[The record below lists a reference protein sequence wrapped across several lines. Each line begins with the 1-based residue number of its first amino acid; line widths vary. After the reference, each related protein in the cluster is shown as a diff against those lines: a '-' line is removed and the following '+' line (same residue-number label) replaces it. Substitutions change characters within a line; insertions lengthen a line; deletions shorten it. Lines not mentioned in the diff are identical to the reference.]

1 MKYPLTESAK
11 EGARL
16 LIKQWD
22 EGNQE
27 QYMVISQGQGDGKFD
42 LATLSRLRILEKFG
56 YPLAGVLLELAK
68 FGLIDVKVVY
78 DSEGQTKAIE
88 ILMLQ
93 ELRNAVENDFEVSDY
108 FLTLNAVGNIIVN
121 STTGPVQGVGYNTGV
136 VHQNVEQLADYMTA
150 SLGQA
155 FLDTQT
161 QLKAAIDDLRTAVEA
176 DQQSKLGKVIS
187 ELGNCLQHG
196 ANAAAVVV
204 ALNAAAPFLQRI
216 LGG

>member
-1 MKYPLTESAK
+1 MKYPLTEQAK
-11 EGARL
+11 VTAREL
-16 LIKQWD
+16 VTAWNAELIPQLIPLF
-22 EGNQE
+22 EIRN
-27 QYMVISQGQGDGKFD
+27 DGGSWHTRFKRTLEVSFEPPH
-42 LATLSRLRILEKFG
+42 LAIW
-56 YPLAGVLLELAK
+56 LELAQY
-68 FGLIDVKVVY
+68 GLIRYVPDQ
-78 DSEGQTKAIE
+78 SENDDGNFE
-88 ILMLQ
+88 ILLLQ

-108 FLTLNAVGNIIVN
+108 FLTMNAVGNIIVN
-121 STTGPVQGVGYNTGV
+121 STTGPVQGVGYSTGI

-155 FLDTQT
+155 FLETQT
-161 QLKAAIDDLRTAVEA
+161 QLKTAIDDLRTAVEA

>member
-1 MKYPLTESAK
+1 MNYPLTEGAK

-27 QYMVISQGQGDGKFD
+27 QYMVITAREGKFD
-42 LATLSRLRILEKFG
+42 LATLSQHRVLEKFG

-68 FGLIDVKVVY
+68 YGLIDVKVVY
-78 DSEGQTKAIE
+78 DSEGHTKAIE

-93 ELRNAVENDFEVSDY
+93 ELRNAVEKDFEVSDY
-108 FLTLNAVGNIIVN
+108 FLTMNAVGNIIVN
-121 STTGPVQGVGYNTGV
+121 STTGPVQGVGYNAGV
-136 VHQNVEQLADYMTA
+136 IHQNVEQLADYMTA
-150 SLGQA
+150 SLGQE
-155 FLDTQT
+155 FLET
-161 QLKAAIDDLRTAVEA
+161 QLQLKDAINGLRTAAEA

-196 ANAAAVVV
+196 TNAAALVV
-204 ALNAAAPFLQRI
+204 ALYAAAPFLQRL